1 MRTGIEITEGEYIP
15 YRRVLSVK
23 QIVRGE
29 DDYVVKLMNG
39 DQIRFN
45 NRKTFERLKNYV
57 TMGHPVVDEIPP
69 PRRNGVRGHEQ

>member
-1 MRTGIEITEGEYIP
+1 MRTGIEIAEGEYIP

-39 DQIRFN
+39 DQIRFS

-57 TMGHPVVDEIPP
+57 TMGHPVVDEVPP
-69 PRRNGVRGHEQ
+69 PRRNEVRGYEQ